1 MQSVGCESTSGF
13 GQQLQY
19 SFQRYPVIVEESITG
34 ITVYS
39 KVDLG
44 SLISSDEIGQFG
56 FTGT

>member
-34 ITVYS
+34 ITVYPE
-39 KVDLG
+39 VDLG
-44 SLISSDEIGQFG
+44 G
-56 FTGT
+56 